1 MLITRDNHTKSII
14 KSITWRILA
23 TLTTITLVFMF
34 TKRIA
39 LALEIGLLEI
49 SIKLIFYYLHERVWN
64 KISWGQKIN
73 P

>member
-1 MLITRDNHTKSII
+1 MLIKRDNHTKSII

-23 TLTTITLVFMF
+23 TLTTITLVFIF
-34 TKRIA
+34 TKKIA
-39 LALEIGLLEI
+39 LALEVGLLEI
-49 SIKLIFYYLHERVWN
+49 SIKLIFYYFHERVWN